1 MQHPGIVLHHSTM
14 ERQRLRMR
22 KSPADS
28 PVWPRERQ
36 AVLWGTTPLTW
47 MGESSLDE
55 IILTSFA
62 YMLMGAFFL
71 SAKAGQPCPT
81 EPLPKPGRLLVSGL
95 ALGLSP
101 ACSHSEG
108 LLQPG
113 THHPAPSIP
122 ADRPMAAWGGRLDFG
137 APSRSLLKSH
147 LCVPA
152 LFHSIHFGQ
161 GAAPQHLVVWGSRTS
176 HSDHSAD
183 RHSFFCSFFGDF
195 FFNPWITFLS
205 NSFIVCSLNY
215 VHPREVNPVPS
226 VPTVIINSS

>member
-1 MQHPGIVLHHSTM
+1 MQHPGIVLRRSTM

-22 KSPADS
+22 KSQADS

-36 AVLWGTTPLTW
+36 AILRGPTPLTW
-47 MGESSLDE
+47 IGESSVDE

-62 YMLMGAFFL
+62 YILMGAFFL

-81 EPLPKPGRLLVSGL
+81 EPLPKPGHPLGSGL

-113 THHPAPSIP
+113 THHPAPNIP
-122 ADRPMAAWGGRLDFG
+122 VDRPTAAWGSRLDFR

-161 GAAPQHLVVWGSRTS
+161 GQHP
-176 HSDHSAD
+176 
-183 RHSFFCSFFGDF
+183 
-195 FFNPWITFLS
+195 NI
-205 NSFIVCSLNY
+205 
-215 VHPREVNPVPS
+215 
-226 VPTVIINSS
+226 